1 MEGDPLQGYN
11 PNWRNEMHGQGD
23 DPLSG
28 YSPDWRSK
36 KRVDK
41 RLDWATGRA
50 QRAQE
55 DNLRQID
62 ALTKL
67 MSKPGIK
74 PEQKARIQKQIERY
88 RSGEVDKADKGTF
101 GGGGTGW
108 GKGVIGLAGGIAN
121 ALPGALDLGA
131 AAIQK
136 GAGVLRKAGIE
147 SAGKVEDAATNV
159 RGNAQETMMQVN
171 EAVNPEGD
179 PAKSIGQVA
188 GGILGGWRAYGNIAR
203 VSAAPFIAAGRRLAP
218 EASKKIVNALASSK
232 GGRRIIAHMAANVA
246 EGTPIN
252 LLQYT
257 SMDDFPKDEKVKQLL
272 VGMGAD
278 AVFGAAWGG
287 ASKPSIKLTDPTNL
301 KPEQKAGR
309 QDLIGELATTRAKKQ
324 AEAEAKKLITAAAK
338 KEWQAANP
346 TKDWS
351 KLPPNEKNQ
360 IVAAYKQ
367 SQIGAEGTAPVGNT
381 DGGVQSGGAGAVEG
395 LGLALPKDNLDT
407 WLKELINLRDKS
419 TSPETKQKVQKQI
432 DRIEA
437 RIKELG
443 GGDGT
448 LRDDPTAYF
457 IETKGQER
465 YDALMNWW
473 KAFTPAQQK
482 ALFKEYGGFPD
493 SADMTNPANID
504 LVQRY
509 YDAGEKRRPLSQG
522 GPKLSELSPEQRRIL
537 GEEEHI
543 RGTFEAT
550 GKPPEGWTG
559 VPSEDVNKWIKEHSG
574 RDRSSMSQE
583 EQTEWIMKYR
593 DLVLNNPD
601 VAKLR
606 GVTPDANLN
615 KGVVDHSNAASVLAD
630 LIRQDPTLKNK
641 NIALM
646 RELRKRGFTLD
657 EAKDAVLGN
666 MKGNN
671 PMNLV
676 DDPDEAWFRGI
687 SGPKVVDELSAYP
700 NPDLADKLLQ
710 AMEWDYIPQWDELS
724 DSQKQLIKFARER
737 FDMDGTI
744 PSSGEMYDMHN
755 TLSNLDKPVDPFPDN
770 PADRAIRT
778 VNDWMSQAKWR
789 KDLPDSS
796 VQAIDE
802 KWRSMNNEQRRQF
815 LRDHNMDPGW
825 ADYDT
830 FEWDDIPNHVMRG
843 IVHGLAKR
851 ELDSMDQMTPTKGL
865 PLVPGTE
872 DLARRPNQPKDD
884 FLDWY
889 RNLANTERIAFI
901 RDMNVR
907 GIDHNSD
914 PVEWDPG
921 VFERALKHF
930 IELDGG
936 PRIVG
941 EEKSGQSWWN
951 ETLPVERAQ
960 LLSDLGIDP
969 RVGEGDEGK
978 HAAELTW
985 NELPVEIRSALE
997 LEASNRFKLEVDVG
1011 RTVDEPSAAERFS
1024 ALQLDEDARTALDDL
1039 IIDNAGKITDRD
1051 VERFAAEWEL
1061 DPDDVQRH
1069 LNDRIG
1075 WKPESGPEFAARED
1089 AGAREAFN
1097 RGGRDGLI
1105 NYLVNDLGY
1114 SRQGAEMFADQDFI
1128 PSLVDEFDPEV
1139 SRAAGERNIEQSRIL
1154 REQTSTV
1161 DAEEAYVDSHLDMRQ
1176 ADGTGYY
1183 AQVPPEVRERIR
1195 QLRREIFSDP
1205 NVVEL
1210 QRQLTELHGNMP
1222 RWSSPEGDAWRARQ
1236 DELYNALFDAM
1247 NPRLVKEFQA
1257 IDKKYGILAHGTG
1270 IDDSIIKAG
1279 YAQRSDL
1286 EKQFDSLTE
1295 LRRYLQSELD
1305 GGSEMDM
1312 FSIDPEHLGV
1322 GPMDLDGIVQRL
1334 NTLGEDPFEVRKLLA
1349 EIDTKLE
1356 AVGPMLEA
1364 ERMLTGLDPTQPLPN
1379 PDATSPD
1386 QALSPYP
1393 DTDPTTQLQALPDA
1407 QIDALKEQLFKRLEA
1422 GDESVAP
1429 QLADLA
1435 AESLRRANL
1444 RDTTVD
1450 PPISSGDATLV
1461 GQGLDNQSAQRQ
1473 QFLTPDVGSTP
1484 EARFGPREGELR
1496 KLVMQSPRKLK
1507 DEQLADLIDWA
1518 DMKVKEAGEEAPFFR
1533 EKLSKLL
1540 NERAQRNPPPPQANM
1555 PKAIGSL
1562 AAGLYGAATAEENE
1576 SPLLRFLVF
1585 AGGTYG
1591 LAAGTEA
1598 AYRNWKSR
1606 QPPREFFPGQSTLPK
1621 AVISRT
1627 ELVPPKK
1634 TIYQVLEKAYSQAV
1648 RATHGLEKITQ
1659 GKGIP
1664 AQIDPGKLAATFGR
1678 YVSTTERWIT
1688 SQPVVYG
1695 TNGEP
1700 VQLPAKSIAA
1710 ILGSVNGDQEGLGQV
1725 MVALHTLEREGIDG
1739 YKAPMDLVQAELIV
1753 GNAPPE
1759 YIQAAQ
1765 DMRQYNHQLAWTQVL
1780 AGNLSPEVH
1789 EQMLS
1794 ELWYAP
1800 MFRIFGD
1807 GVTYAEVER
1816 IAKGQDPIISPNPLE
1831 KRKKGNRRPV
1841 LNPVERTI
1849 EMTPKYLR
1857 AMEYAKIKQ
1866 AYIGFVKQLP
1876 KGEVQDYFLKRVER
1890 QRGPTAGVYET
1901 YAAAIKKIMPSMSK
1915 DEALAFA
1922 LDMGLEKLDATNPV
1936 MTIFEDGVLRSYRV
1950 PQDVFDVFK
1959 TMLPAETD
1967 ILQGFVGKM
1976 LTSVQQTITKGV
1988 VYNPAFIGTQMFID
2002 TFQAALQSKNGF
2014 RPGVDS
2020 IRGWWHAVRRSP
2032 EYQRILDIGGPATIQ
2047 SLPYATEPTQA
2058 MKSASAYSRARAKVG
2073 GEPSALRIAVEQIRE
2088 LQPIEAYKTL
2098 VTPFAEAARVGEAL
2112 RALDHG
2118 ESTLEAVYAA
2128 WHATG
2133 NTRMEGALPVIR
2145 AWHRLTMF
2153 SRPAIAALDELVAHT
2168 GAHPFRTPPS
2178 GGSRAGAATSLMMKG
2193 MAYIGMPTMML
2204 WYASK
2209 DDEEIRQLRT
2219 TESGSRY
2226 WFYRQPDGEII
2237 RVRKPHVIGQLFG
2250 TTVEAAL
2257 DQMYGQDP
2265 ITTEQ
2270 LVGGIANDAAL
2281 NMIPAFGIV
2290 PVGLWSN
2297 KHPGL
2302 NADIVP
2308 QRELGIDPTQMGRAD
2323 ASMPARIISDNIS
2336 PMAENF
2342 RQQMNIDAEG
2352 FIGSIL
2358 RRGASPAGI
2367 EFITRT
2373 VGGMLG
2379 ADGLATLDAWYQ
2391 YEDRGHTP
2399 VKEELPFVGRFTQH
2413 YPTGN
2418 VRSVR
2423 DYYRELEKV
2432 DEVSKTISYLTV
2444 NDPAKIGP
2452 YLIENMDTFQRGQIY
2467 LESRGELAKLWRA
2480 QADIQALYE
2489 QKLMTRAQY
2498 IELRD
2503 LFMNQIIAVTSSVN
2517 GAVR

>member
-1 MEGDPLQGYN
+1 
-11 PNWRNEMHGQGD
+11 
-23 DPLSG
+23 
-28 YSPDWRSK
+28 
-36 KRVDK
+36 
-41 RLDWATGRA
+41 
-50 QRAQE
+50 
-55 DNLRQID
+55 
-62 ALTKL
+62 
-67 MSKPGIK
+67 
-74 PEQKARIQKQIERY
+74 
-88 RSGEVDKADKGTF
+88 
-101 GGGGTGW
+101 
-108 GKGVIGLAGGIAN
+108 
-121 ALPGALDLGA
+121 
-131 AAIQK
+131 
-136 GAGVLRKAGIE
+136 
-147 SAGKVEDAATNV
+147 
-159 RGNAQETMMQVN
+159 
-171 EAVNPEGD
+171 
-179 PAKSIGQVA
+179 
-188 GGILGGWRAYGNIAR
+188 
-203 VSAAPFIAAGRRLAP
+203 
-218 EASKKIVNALASSK
+218 
-232 GGRRIIAHMAANVA
+232 
-246 EGTPIN
+246 
-252 LLQYT
+252 
-257 SMDDFPKDEKVKQLL
+257 
-272 VGMGAD
+272 
-278 AVFGAAWGG
+278 
-287 ASKPSIKLTDPTNL
+287 
-301 KPEQKAGR
+301 
-309 QDLIGELATTRAKKQ
+309 
-324 AEAEAKKLITAAAK
+324 
-338 KEWQAANP
+338 
-346 TKDWS
+346 
-351 KLPPNEKNQ
+351 
-360 IVAAYKQ
+360 
-367 SQIGAEGTAPVGNT
+367 
-381 DGGVQSGGAGAVEG
+381 
-395 LGLALPKDNLDT
+395 
-407 WLKELINLRDKS
+407 
-419 TSPETKQKVQKQI
+419 
-432 DRIEA
+432 
-437 RIKELG
+437 
-443 GGDGT
+443 
-448 LRDDPTAYF
+448 
-457 IETKGQER
+457 
-465 YDALMNWW
+465 
-473 KAFTPAQQK
+473 
-482 ALFKEYGGFPD
+482 
-493 SADMTNPANID
+493 
-504 LVQRY
+504 
-509 YDAGEKRRPLSQG
+509 
-522 GPKLSELSPEQRRIL
+522 
-537 GEEEHI
+537 
-543 RGTFEAT
+543 
-550 GKPPEGWTG
+550 
-559 VPSEDVNKWIKEHSG
+559 
-574 RDRSSMSQE
+574 
-583 EQTEWIMKYR
+583 
-593 DLVLNNPD
+593 
-601 VAKLR
+601 
-606 GVTPDANLN
+606 
-615 KGVVDHSNAASVLAD
+615 
-630 LIRQDPTLKNK
+630 
-641 NIALM
+641 
-646 RELRKRGFTLD
+646 
-657 EAKDAVLGN
+657 
-666 MKGNN
+666 
-671 PMNLV
+671 
-676 DDPDEAWFRGI
+676 
-687 SGPKVVDELSAYP
+687 
-700 NPDLADKLLQ
+700 
-710 AMEWDYIPQWDELS
+710 
-724 DSQKQLIKFARER
+724 
-737 FDMDGTI
+737 
-744 PSSGEMYDMHN
+744 
-755 TLSNLDKPVDPFPDN
+755 
-770 PADRAIRT
+770 
-778 VNDWMSQAKWR
+778 
-789 KDLPDSS
+789 
-796 VQAIDE
+796 
-802 KWRSMNNEQRRQF
+802 
-815 LRDHNMDPGW
+815 
-825 ADYDT
+825 
-830 FEWDDIPNHVMRG
+830 
-843 IVHGLAKR
+843 
-851 ELDSMDQMTPTKGL
+851 
-865 PLVPGTE
+865 
-872 DLARRPNQPKDD
+872 
-884 FLDWY
+884 
-889 RNLANTERIAFI
+889 
-901 RDMNVR
+901 
-907 GIDHNSD
+907 
-914 PVEWDPG
+914 
-921 VFERALKHF
+921 
-930 IELDGG
+930 
-936 PRIVG
+936 
-941 EEKSGQSWWN
+941 
-951 ETLPVERAQ
+951 
-960 LLSDLGIDP
+960 
-969 RVGEGDEGK
+969 
-978 HAAELTW
+978 
-985 NELPVEIRSALE
+985 
-997 LEASNRFKLEVDVG
+997 
-1011 RTVDEPSAAERFS
+1011 
-1024 ALQLDEDARTALDDL
+1024 
-1039 IIDNAGKITDRD
+1039 
-1051 VERFAAEWEL
+1051 
-1061 DPDDVQRH
+1061 
-1069 LNDRIG
+1069 
-1075 WKPESGPEFAARED
+1075 
-1089 AGAREAFN
+1089 
-1097 RGGRDGLI
+1097 
-1105 NYLVNDLGY
+1105 
-1114 SRQGAEMFADQDFI
+1114 
-1128 PSLVDEFDPEV
+1128 
-1139 SRAAGERNIEQSRIL
+1139 
-1154 REQTSTV
+1154 
-1161 DAEEAYVDSHLDMRQ
+1161 
-1176 ADGTGYY
+1176 
-1183 AQVPPEVRERIR
+1183 
-1195 QLRREIFSDP
+1195 
-1205 NVVEL
+1205 
-1210 QRQLTELHGNMP
+1210 
-1222 RWSSPEGDAWRARQ
+1222 
-1236 DELYNALFDAM
+1236 
-1247 NPRLVKEFQA
+1247 
-1257 IDKKYGILAHGTG
+1257 
-1270 IDDSIIKAG
+1270 
-1279 YAQRSDL
+1279 
-1286 EKQFDSLTE
+1286 
-1295 LRRYLQSELD
+1295 
-1305 GGSEMDM
+1305 
-1312 FSIDPEHLGV
+1312 
-1322 GPMDLDGIVQRL
+1322 
-1334 NTLGEDPFEVRKLLA
+1334 
-1349 EIDTKLE
+1349 
-1356 AVGPMLEA
+1356 
-1364 ERMLTGLDPTQPLPN
+1364 
-1379 PDATSPD
+1379 
-1386 QALSPYP
+1386 
-1393 DTDPTTQLQALPDA
+1393 
-1407 QIDALKEQLFKRLEA
+1407 
-1422 GDESVAP
+1422 
-1429 QLADLA
+1429 
-1435 AESLRRANL
+1435 
-1444 RDTTVD
+1444 
-1450 PPISSGDATLV
+1450 
-1461 GQGLDNQSAQRQ
+1461 
-1473 QFLTPDVGSTP
+1473 
-1484 EARFGPREGELR
+1484 
-1496 KLVMQSPRKLK
+1496 
-1507 DEQLADLIDWA
+1507 
-1518 DMKVKEAGEEAPFFR
+1518 
-1533 EKLSKLL
+1533 
-1540 NERAQRNPPPPQANM
+1540 
-1555 PKAIGSL
+1555 
-1562 AAGLYGAATAEENE
+1562 
-1576 SPLLRFLVF
+1576 
-1585 AGGTYG
+1585 
-1591 LAAGTEA
+1591 
-1598 AYRNWKSR
+1598 
-1606 QPPREFFPGQSTLPK
+1606 
-1621 AVISRT
+1621 
-1627 ELVPPKK
+1627 
-1634 TIYQVLEKAYSQAV
+1634 
-1648 RATHGLEKITQ
+1648 
-1659 GKGIP
+1659 
-1664 AQIDPGKLAATFGR
+1664 
-1678 YVSTTERWIT
+1678 
-1688 SQPVVYG
+1688 
-1695 TNGEP
+1695 
-1700 VQLPAKSIAA
+1700 
-1710 ILGSVNGDQEGLGQV
+1710 
-1725 MVALHTLEREGIDG
+1725 
-1739 YKAPMDLVQAELIV
+1739 LVQAELIV

-2133 NTRMEGALPVIR
+2133 NTRMEGALPVVR